1 MGDMGPIIA
10 EKEKISKRIPETM
23 PERNTLRDEFRT
35 NEQEYRKYMD
45 EVRAE
50 RQKKLKEKCEPR
62 NKEYDLVRRQRSAD
76 KLDEQPRI
84 AEMTLIEQ
92 TMPCRAKITTSSK
105 DTAVTEEKKE
115 VKAKDKTTAQEKAQK
130 AQIKK
135 EEKKKTKVNIDEQ
148 LKGPSIRSRFRRG
161 PRSGQQARLS
171 GSKSRLP

>member
-1 MGDMGPIIA
+1 MLGSELFDDRKSEMGDMDPIIA
-10 EKEKISKRIPETM
+10 ENEEIGRRIPETM

-35 NEQEYRKYMD
+35 KEQEYRKYMD

-50 RQKKLKEKCEPR
+50 RQKKSKEKCEPR
-62 NKEYDLVRRQRSAD
+62 NKEYDLVRRQRPAD
-76 KLDEQPRI
+76 KLDEQPHV

-115 VKAKDKTTAQEKAQK
+115 VKAKDKTNAQEK

-135 EEKKKTKVNIDEQ
+135 EEKKKNQ
-148 LKGPSIRSRFRRG
+148 
-161 PRSGQQARLS
+161 GQHR
-171 GSKSRLP
+171 